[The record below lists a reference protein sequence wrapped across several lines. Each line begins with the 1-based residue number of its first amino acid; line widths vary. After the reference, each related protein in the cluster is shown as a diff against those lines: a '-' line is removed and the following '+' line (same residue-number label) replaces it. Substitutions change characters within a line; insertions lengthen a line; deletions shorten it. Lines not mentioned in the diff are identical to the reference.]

1 MALLMACALSCA
13 LQAQCPEFESTDVTP
28 ACNPSCELCSGDQ
41 FNINLKGND
50 LPNGGKVE
58 FYINGT
64 PGYNPYQGQ
73 GTLIGTS
80 MITTPGGNCRICPEL
95 IGILIDACGTEQ
107 NNEFVVMW
115 TGSGF
120 NTSNFL
126 FDYASQNNTGG
137 AGNADIG
144 GGCSVQAGGAGLIG
158 GCMATAVGAGYNL
171 PANAIWVVFCSS
183 AASTS
188 YDFSSV
194 CGLGLKVFVSTST
207 CARSIGAFTNKGG
220 TGTRTQGFSIN
231 GCSCGTTV
239 TYDLMDPG
247 MMGDGDAWA
256 GGITNNGCSASIS
269 GAGNYVPAK
278 STITPFTYKIPVNW
292 CDKTYEIVGIV
303 NPKPDPMCCKEIFT
317 DRITITVKC
326 PVANKANLE
335 VCDDGSGKGRFI
347 LEDAEPTILGGS
359 GGTVEWFKDATGMM
373 KIMSPYVTST
383 TTVYARIREG
393 NCVSPLVPVEL
404 KVTPFTGAR
413 STSDEKCADKDG
425 YATFVLINL
434 ENFIKNGNN
443 SVNVKFYE
451 DINKTTLIVPP
462 LRINETTT
470 IYAATCKGDCESP
483 AVPVKLIVNPLPEAK
498 DLRKLECPESDGKA
512 NFDLNLLIPAI
523 NDSMRNNTVTFFKD
537 STLKDTV
544 FSPYRTDSSILYAVV
559 RSAKCSNVSKVTLIA
574 GKLTYSGMAE
584 AIKCKDASGKATFDL
599 NEISLKIQGGDT
611 MIKVQY
617 YWDSTRNNPVMNP
630 VTIGNTTTIYA
641 VYVKGTCIS
650 DVFEVRLML
659 VDQPLTYNTGV
670 KRCSSPDGTYTF
682 YTDSLKQLVNNQTGT
697 ETQFYYDLQ
706 LTRPVPSVFSSTTDT
721 IYAVVR
727 LGDCIASPVFVI
739 LEVVPAPMLYQH
751 ADTTSCTNYVL
762 DSIFGER
769 LTMSAAYYS
778 MRNGGGQT
786 FKPGDRI
793 AQSGWIYRF
802 DSNRGCAATDSFKIS
817 IQKMSNAGADQS
829 LSVCDGSSID
839 LGKIII
845 NADPGGVFAEKVVSG
860 RLSGNTLNTTGASG
874 KSFTIYYIVPSV
886 QPCPPDTSVI
896 DIRVVQK
903 VSAGRDTLID
913 LCSIDSVDLNS
924 LLRNSDPGGVFKDQA
939 GKMVGPKIHASN
951 YGFGLYSFF
960 YTVGDGKTCP
970 TSTST
975 ISIMF
980 HQTTIVD
987 PIPDIRAC
995 QYYVLKPITGVNTL
1009 NRSGYFSLTG
1019 RRGKSY
1025 FNGDTIF
1032 TTTKLFAT
1040 GTDLRFCTNEVSFN
1054 VIIGTENILVDSTT
1068 GHCPDYFQITGGQ
1081 RFDINNPSGSIRLK
1095 SANPSECDTV
1105 LNVRLGFLA
1114 PSIGRFDTSLCRG
1127 SFVTVN
1133 GTVYDATNL
1142 SGTEVL
1148 RNVSAAGCDSIV
1160 NVSIAIL
1167 EPDNTNFSPTLCDGD
1182 SVRINNRIY
1191 NAARPTGLETFV
1203 NQKGCDSI
1211 VRISLNFLPSARS
1224 TVTQTLCKN
1233 QRIVINGTTYD
1244 VNRPSGTEILRTP
1257 GGCDSTVSIN
1267 LSFYPDAE
1275 LNYNG
1280 TLCPGDSIRFG
1291 NVVLNSAQTNY
1302 STTLAGASSN
1312 GCDSV
1317 VNLHI
1322 SFFQP
1327 SRSTLRRTLCSGQSV
1342 IFNGH
1347 QYDELH
1353 PSGTDT
1359 LRGLGAYGCDSLVDV
1374 SLSFIQSFSET
1385 VRRQICYGD
1394 SILIGNKTYHADKTN
1409 GTDSLKTS
1417 AGCDSIVSIQVTI
1430 LPLPRF
1436 DFDTTLCIN
1445 DQVIINGQVYDRL
1458 RQVGLEKIK
1467 GAAANGCDSLVNVQI
1482 HLSEPKITVQSAY
1495 DISAGSNLQI
1505 SIQTDFTPATI
1516 QWQPAVGLSCSDCL
1530 NPIASPENDIEYMVT
1545 MTDENGCAVTTRI
1558 TIHVIKDIFV
1568 YVPNVF
1574 SPNGDN
1580 TNDYFEVFSNV
1591 SDVIIKTC
1599 KIFSRW
1605 GEEVYSVE
1613 NLPLSGYRGWD
1624 GTFHGQKLNPGVYTY
1639 WLVLEKNGVE
1649 RIVKGD
1655 LTLVR

>member
-1 MALLMACALSCA
+1 MALLMAYAMSCA

-41 FNINLKGND
+41 FTINLKGND

-58 FYINGT
+58 FYINST

-107 NNEFVVMW
+107 NNEFIVMW

-144 GGCSVQAGGAGLIG
+144 GGCSIQAGGAGLIG

-171 PANAIWVVFCSS
+171 PANAIWIVFCSS

-239 TYDLMDPG
+239 TYDLQDPG

-278 STITPFTYKIPVNW
+278 STITPFTYKIPANW

-347 LEDAEPTILGGS
+347 LEDAEPTILGGN
-359 GGTVEWFKDATGMM
+359 GGIIEWFKDAAGMM

-451 DINKTTLIVPP
+451 DINKTTLIAPP
-462 LRINETTT
+462 LRMNETTT

-483 AVPVKLIVNPLPEAK
+483 AVPIKLTVNPLPVAK
-498 DLRKLECPESDGKA
+498 DVRKMECPESDGKA
-512 NFDLNLLIPAI
+512 NFNLNLLIPAI
-523 NDSMRNNTVTFFKD
+523 NDSMSSNSVTFFKD
-537 STLKDTV
+537 STLRDTAY
-544 FSPYRTDSSILYAVV
+544 SPFRTDSSILYALV
-559 RSAKCSNVSKVTLIA
+559 RNAKCSDVSRVKLIA
-574 GKLTYSGMAE
+574 GKLSYDGMAE
-584 AIKCKDASGKATFDL
+584 SMKCKDANGMGTFDL
-599 NEISLKIQGGDT
+599 NEITRVIQSGDT
-611 MIKVQY
+611 MIMVFY
-617 YWDSTRNNPVMNP
+617 YFDQARTKIVPNP
-630 VTIGNTTTIYA
+630 VTVDVDTTIYA
-641 VYVKGTCIS
+641 VYVKGNCTS
-650 DVFEVRLML
+650 DIFEVHLSL
-659 VDQPLTYNTGV
+659 VDRPDAQNVLVT
-670 KRCSSPDGTYTF
+670 RCSGTDGTYTF
-682 YTDSLKQLVNNQTGT
+682 YSDSIRMLVNNQKGV
-697 ETQFYYDLQ
+697 QVDLYFDIQ
-706 LTRPVPSVFSSTTDT
+706 RTIPVPLIFNTPSDT
-721 IYAVVR
+721 IYAVAN
-727 LGDCIASPVFVI
+727 LGDCSSTPSQIVLIVTPTP
-739 LEVVPAPMLYQH
+739 LLNQH
-751 ADTTSCTNYVL
+751 GDTSSCTQYTL
-762 DSIFGER
+762 DSIIGKNV
-769 LTMSAAYYS
+769 TTSAGYYS
-778 MRNGGGQT
+778 MRNGAGQH

-793 AQSGWIYRF
+793 TQSGWIYRI
-802 DSNRGCAATDSFKIS
+802 DSNQGCVASDSFKVS
-817 IQKMSNAGADQS
+817 IQKMSNAGQDQS
-829 LSVCDGSSID
+829 LSVCDGSNID
-839 LGKIII
+839 LSKITV
-845 NADPGGVFAEKVVSG
+845 NADQGGVFAEKVLSG
-860 RLSGNTLNTTGASG
+860 KLSGNNFNTTGASG

-896 DIRVVQK
+896 DLRVVQR

-913 LCSIDSVDLNS
+913 LCSIDSVDLNK
-924 LLRNSDPGGVFKDQA
+924 LLRNFDPGGVFTDQA
-939 GKMVGPKIHASN
+939 GKQIGPKIMASN
-951 YGFGLYSFF
+951 YGFGLYNFY

-970 TSTST
+970 ISTAT

-980 HQTTIVD
+980 RQTTIVD

-1025 FNGDTIF
+1025 FNGDTIYN
-1032 TTTKLFAT
+1032 TTRLFAT

-1054 VIIGTENILVDSTT
+1054 VIIGTENILLDSTV
-1068 GHCPDYFQITGGQ
+1068 GHCPDYFQITEGK

-1095 SANPSECDTV
+1095 GAGPSECDTV
-1105 LNVRLGFLA
+1105 INVRLGFLA
-1114 PSIGRFDTSLCRG
+1114 PSLSRFDTSLCRG
-1127 SFVTVN
+1127 SFVNVN
-1133 GTVYDATNL
+1133 GTIYDAANV
-1142 SGTEVL
+1142 SGTEVI
-1148 RNVSAAGCDSIV
+1148 RNASAAGCDSTV
-1160 NVSIAIL
+1160 NVSIVIL
-1167 EPDNTNFSPTLCDGD
+1167 EPDSTYFSPTLCEGD
-1182 SVRINNRIY
+1182 SVRINNRTY
-1191 NAARPTGLETFV
+1191 NAARPLGLETLV

-1211 VRISLNFLPSARS
+1211 VRISLIFLPSARRN
-1224 TVTQTLCKN
+1224 VTQTLCKD
-1233 QRIVINGTTYD
+1233 QRIVVNGTTYD
-1244 VNRPSGTEILRTP
+1244 VNKPSGTEVLQTP

-1267 LSFYPDAE
+1267 LSFYPDAVF
-1275 LNYNG
+1275 NYND
-1280 TLCPGDSIRFG
+1280 TLCPDDSIRFG
-1291 NVVLNSAQTNY
+1291 NIVLNSAQPNY
-1302 STTLAGASSN
+1302 STTLTGASSH

-1317 VNLHI
+1317 I
-1322 SFFQP
+1322 SLQIGFYQA
-1327 SRSTLRRTLCSGQSV
+1327 SRSTLRRSLCSGQSV
-1342 IFNGH
+1342 IING
-1347 QYDELH
+1347 QKYDELH

-1359 LRGLGAYGCDSLVDV
+1359 LIGMGAHGCDSLIDV
-1374 SLSFIQSFSET
+1374 SISFIQSFSET
-1385 VRRQICYGD
+1385 VRRQICNGD
-1394 SILIGNKTYHADKTN
+1394 SVLIGNKFYNAGKTN

-1417 AGCDSIVSIQVTI
+1417 AGCDSIVSIQVTV
-1430 LPLPRF
+1430 LPVPHF
-1436 DFDTTLCIN
+1436 NFDTTLCIN

-1467 GAAANGCDSLVNVQI
+1467 GAAVNGCDSLVSVQI
-1482 HLSEPKITVQSAY
+1482 HLSEPKITAQSAY
-1495 DISAGSNLQI
+1495 DVSAGSTLQI
-1505 SIQTDFTPATI
+1505 SIQSDFTPATI
-1516 QWQPAVGLSCSDCL
+1516 LWQPSLGLSCSDCL
-1530 NPIASPENDIEYMVT
+1530 NPTVSPENDTEYTVT
-1545 MTDENGCAVTTRI
+1545 LTDAYGCAVTTRI

-1591 SDVIIKTC
+1591 SDVTIKTC

-1613 NLPLSGYRGWD
+1613 NLPLSGYSGWD

-1639 WLVLEKNGVE
+1639 WLVLEKNGAK

-1655 LTLVR
+1655 VTLVH